1 MIEQVR
7 IAIYITGA
15 LTFFDIVFRIRG
27 KLAGDDNQKDN
38 KLPSWYSKIVEIFKM
53 LLLVVLFSPINE
65 ELYFEGLDQ
74 MMILV
79 LAIDQVLYISE
90 MAKNEYTS
98 GEDASFSKIWESNAE
113 LFEFGNRLFLC
124 LYLLYIGWFINGPV
138 EILNMQYVLFVS
150 SIIYA
155 FQNIV
160 YMIN

>member
-7 IAIYITGA
+7 MAIYVTGA
-15 LTFFDIVFRIRG
+15 LTLLDVVFKIRG
-27 KLAGDDNQKDN
+27 KLAGDNNENDK
-38 KLPSWYSKIVEIFKM
+38 KLPSWFSKIVEIFKM

-74 MMILV
+74 MMMLV
-79 LAIDQVLYISE
+79 LAVDQVLYISE
-90 MAKNEYTS
+90 MAKKEYAT
-98 GEDASFSKIWESNAE
+98 GEDASFSKIWESNAG

-138 EILNMQYVLFVS
+138 EIVNMQYILFVS

-155 FQNIV
+155 YQNIV
-160 YMIN
+160 YMLS